1 MPFVDTAIIRVKAGD
16 GGRGC
21 VSFRREKYVP
31 KGGPDGG
38 DGGNGGDIILVADPH
53 LSTLLD
59 YRYRHVYIAENGRPG
74 EGNNRTG
81 RSGAPLELRVPCG
94 TLVRDAITG
103 ENLGDLTEPGQ
114 RLVVARGG
122 RGGRGNAAFATPTN
136 RAPRFAEPGQPGEE
150 RLLQLE
156 LKLLADVGLV
166 GFPNAGKS
174 TLLATIS
181 AARPKIADYPFTTLS
196 PVLGMVRLGPE
207 QSFVV
212 ADIPGLIEGAHSGR
226 GLGLQF
232 LRHIERT
239 RVLVF
244 LLESTSPDP
253 AADYAT
259 LLQELRSYNP
269 ELLAKQ
275 RIICLSKADLLSEEQ
290 RQQLSTLCIDGQSP
304 LLISALTGE
313 GIQQLLYRMWEA
325 LQQARAADAA

>member
-1 MPFVDTAIIRVKAGD
+1 
-16 GGRGC
+16 
-21 VSFRREKYVP
+21 
-31 KGGPDGG
+31 
-38 DGGNGGDIILVADPH
+38 
-53 LSTLLD
+53 
-59 YRYRHVYIAENGRPG
+59 
-74 EGNNRTG
+74 
-81 RSGAPLELRVPCG
+81 
-94 TLVRDAITG
+94 
-103 ENLGDLTEPGQ
+103 
-114 RLVVARGG
+114 
-122 RGGRGNAAFATPTN
+122 
-136 RAPRFAEPGQPGEE
+136 
-150 RLLQLE
+150 
-156 LKLLADVGLV
+156 
-166 GFPNAGKS
+166 
-174 TLLATIS
+174 
-181 AARPKIADYPFTTLS
+181 
-196 PVLGMVRLGPE
+196 MVRLGPE

-269 ELLAKQ
+269 ELLAKR

>member
-38 DGGNGGDIILVADPH
+38 DGGNGGDVILVADPH

-103 ENLGDLTEPGQ
+103 EILGDLTEPGQ

-253 AADYAT
+253 ATDYAT

-290 RQQLSTLCIDGQSP
+290 RQQLSTLRIDGQSP

-325 LQQARAADAA
+325 LQQAHAADAA